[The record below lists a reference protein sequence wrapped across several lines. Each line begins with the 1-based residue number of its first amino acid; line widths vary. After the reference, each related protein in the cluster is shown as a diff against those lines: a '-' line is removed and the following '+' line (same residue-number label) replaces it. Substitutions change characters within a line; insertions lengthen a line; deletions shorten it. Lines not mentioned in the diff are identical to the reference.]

1 LALALVPVLGVRAGA
16 SGPSPDTMVA
26 VAQGVNVNDI
36 SGASAFG
43 TTPPNTPETVAFVL
57 DERNLSQLEQSVEQ
71 GISSYLSV
79 SAFASEYGQTQSNIS
94 QLQSY
99 LSGFGISTQV
109 YADDVDVV
117 ANGTAG
123 QFDQALSTQQ
133 SQYHVPGTAG
143 GNGWQSVASQNVH
156 GASTS
161 PELPYR
167 IAQYVDAV
175 LGLTNYAPFT
185 SHAVHAAEVK
195 NVTTAGLSSSAC
207 VTLTTLPDACN
218 TPTNF
223 ESNYGLS
230 SLESSSAGRGSTI
243 GIVTLAALDQGAPEY
258 FWSNIMHLPNV
269 GRKVTVDNIDGGPG
283 APTWDAGSS
292 ETDLDVEQSGGV
304 APGANVIVYQAP
316 NTDFGFAD
324 AFFEAASQ
332 NVADSVSTSWGD
344 SETYYQSLINSGLES
359 PGLQSSSDE
368 AFLELA
374 AQGQSAFDAAGDD
387 GAYDANDDVGSTNL
401 SVDSPADS
409 PYITA
414 GGGTTLPWSATFT
427 DSSTGLS
434 APVQVTSQR
443 AWGWDYLW
451 QPIATITKSAL
462 NATFVEVQGLIGG
475 GGGGFSTFE
484 SEPSYQQ
491 GVSGTQS
498 YTGVQWLTPT
508 TPENVGDLIEPTQ
521 WTLNDPPRTV
531 TGSGTGRAVPDLS
544 VDADPETGYLEWS
557 PSFVQGDVGP
567 ELEGGWGGTSFVGP
581 QLNGTTAVI
590 DAALGHRVGFWNPTI
605 YALATSHNSPFTPLQ
620 QVGTSDDNLFY
631 TGNAGDVY
639 NEATGLGVPNL
650 GALAHDFAG

>member
-1 LALALVPVLGVRAGA
+1 
-16 SGPSPDTMVA
+16 MVT

-43 TTPPNTPETVAFVL
+43 STPSSTPETVSFVL
-57 DERNLSQLEQSVEQ
+57 DERNLSQLEQSVES
-71 GISSYLSV
+71 GVSSYLSV
-79 SAFASEYGQTQSNIS
+79 SAFASQYGQTSSNIS

-117 ANGTAG
+117 ATGTAG

-133 SQYHVPGTAG
+133 NQYQVPAFAG
-143 GNGWQSVASQNVH
+143 GNGWHSVPAQSFH
-156 GASTS
+156 GVSTA

-167 IAQYVDAV
+167 IAQFVDAV

-185 SHAVHAAEVK
+185 SQAVHAVTVK
-195 NVTTAGLSSSAC
+195 NISASSSGLSQSAC
-207 VTLTTLPDACN
+207 ETLTTLPDACN
-218 TPTNF
+218 TPSNF

-230 SLESSSAGRGSTI
+230 SLESSDAGRGSTI
-243 GIVTLAALDQGAPEY
+243 GIVTLAALDVGAPEY

-269 GRKVTVDNIDGGPG
+269 GRSVTVDNIDGGPG
-283 APTWDAGSS
+283 APTWDSGSS
-292 ETDLDVEQSGGV
+292 ETDLDVEQSGGI

-316 NTDFGFAD
+316 NTDYGFAD
-324 AFFEAASQ
+324 AFFAAASQ

-344 SETYYQSLINSGLES
+344 SETYYQSLIDSGLES

-387 GAYDANDDVGSTNL
+387 GAYDAFDDVLSTNL

-414 GGGTTLPWSATFT
+414 GGGTTLPFSATFT
-427 DSSTGLS
+427 DSATGVS
-434 APVQVTSQR
+434 ANVQVPSQR
-443 AWGWDYLW
+443 AWGWDYLF
-451 QPIATITKSAL
+451 QPIATITQSPL
-462 NATFVEVQGLIGG
+462 TATFVVDEGLIGG

-498 YTGVQWLTPT
+498 YDAVQWLTPT
-508 TPENVGDLIEPTQ
+508 TPENVGGGLVEPTE

-531 TGSGTGRAVPDLS
+531 SGSGTGRAVPDLS

-557 PSFVQGDVGP
+557 PSFVQGDYGP

-581 QLNGTTAVI
+581 QLNGSTAVI
-590 DAALGHRVGFWNPTI
+590 DAELGHRVGFWNPTI
-605 YALATSHNSPFTPLQ
+605 YAAASSHTSPFTTMP
-620 QVGTSDDNLFY
+620 QVGTGNDNLFY
-631 TGNAGDVY
+631 SGNPGDVY
-639 NEATGLGVPNL
+639 NESTGLGYPNL
-650 GALAHDFAG
+650 AALARDFAG